1 MQWDPKMTKDNKTSS
16 DSETENTIFLEY
28 KGNKSP
34 HTLRRHEADL
44 AKFTEYLTEKELPVG
59 DLFND
64 PPAWE
69 DVNWHLVAGFQKWML
84 QQGYSVRTVNARLS
98 AVKTYARLATR
109 AGVLD
114 EKTNGHI
121 QSIEIY
127 QRSAEKGRKLKRK
140 GYKKPS
146 PIELTVEQVRALKH
160 QPDTPQG
167 HRDSLLMCLLI
178 DHGLRPSEI
187 ADLQIENF
195 DLVNKAFSYY
205 RPTTNSEV
213 TQELTPDT
221 LMAAKVYLAEI
232 KTNQGPLLVGSK
244 KSGQLT
250 WRGLST
256 RAITK
261 RIALLGIEVGYYRE
275 VEYTTPKKGKR
286 KTRKFGTLS
295 AYDCRN
301 YAVTRDA
308 NSGRPLEWL
317 MEKYGWTSQATPLN
331 YIESDQIVRH

>member
-1 MQWDPKMTKDNKTSS
+1 MVEKSKSS
-16 DSETENTIFLEY
+16 PNPEAGTPAFLEY
-28 KGNKSP
+28 KQNKSP

-44 AKFTEYLTEKELPVG
+44 AKFAEYLTENEIPVG
-59 DLFND
+59 DLFDD
-64 PPAWE
+64 PRAWK

-84 QQGYSVRTVNARLS
+84 QQGYSVRTVSARLS
-98 AVKTYARLATR
+98 AVKTYARLAAR
-109 AGVLD
+109 AGALSKKEND
-114 EKTNGHI
+114 RI
-121 QSIEIY
+121 QAIETY
-127 QRSAEKGRKLKRK
+127 QRSAAKGRKLKRK
-140 GYKKPS
+140 GYKKPA
-146 PIELTVEQVRALKH
+146 PIELTIEQVRALKD

-167 HRDSLLMCLLI
+167 HRDRLLMCLLL
-178 DHGLRPSEI
+178 DHGLRPSEV
-187 ADLQIENF
+187 AALQIENF
-195 DLVNKAFSYY
+195 DLINETFTYY

-213 TQELTPDT
+213 TQEMTPDT
-221 LMAAKVYLAEI
+221 LRAAKMYFAEI
-232 KTNQGPLLVGSK
+232 QANQGPLLVGSK

-250 WRGLST
+250 WKGLST

-261 RIALLGIEVGYYRE
+261 RIASLGIEVGYFRE

-317 MEKYGWTSQATPLN
+317 MEKYGWTSQATPLT
-331 YIESDQIVRH
+331 YIDSDQIIRH

>member
-1 MQWDPKMTKDNKTSS
+1 MAEHNKMDDRTEAE
-16 DSETENTIFLEY
+16 DSIFPQY
-28 KGNKSP
+28 KQNKSP

-44 AKFTEYLTEKELPVG
+44 AKFTEYLTENEIPAG
-59 DLFND
+59 DLFNQ
-64 PPAWE
+64 PRAWQTI
-69 DVNWHLVAGFQKWML
+69 NWHQVAEFQKWML
-84 QQGYSVRTVNARLS
+84 QHGYSVRTVNARLS
-98 AVKTYARLATR
+98 AVKIYARLATR

-114 EKTNGHI
+114 KNTNDHI
-121 QSIEIY
+121 QAIEIY
-127 QRSAEKGRKLKRK
+127 QRSAEEGRKLKRK

-146 PIELTVEQVRALKH
+146 PIELTIEQVHALKE

-167 HRDSLLMCLLI
+167 HRDRLLMCLLL
-178 DHGLRPSEI
+178 DHGLRSSEI
-187 ADLQIENF
+187 AALQVENF
-195 DLVNKAFSYY
+195 DLINAAFSYD
-205 RPTTNSEV
+205 RPATNSEV
-213 TQELTPDT
+213 TQEMTPDT
-221 LMAAKVYLAEI
+221 LKAAKAYI
-232 KTNQGPLLVGSK
+232 KELEANQGPLLVGSK

-250 WRGLST
+250 WKGLST

-261 RIALLGIEVGYYRE
+261 RIALLGIEVGYFRE

-331 YIESDQIVRH
+331 YLESNHIVRH